1 MGYET
6 AGRLL
11 GVQVGAGALPI
22 IYRQP
27 PPARGRAAHDEPHPP
42 DTKATM
48 NKRQLIDDIRRFN
61 NTARPEFLAQFDE
74 EALRQYLQHLEEA
87 RQKHLRKGAFMA
99 RNSNLR
105 MVS

>member
-1 MGYET
+1 
-6 AGRLL
+6 
-11 GVQVGAGALPI
+11 
-22 IYRQP
+22 
-27 PPARGRAAHDEPHPP
+27 
-42 DTKATM
+42 M

-87 RQKHLRKGAFMA
+87 RQKHLRHAGFA
-99 RNSNLR
+99 RKEPKLR